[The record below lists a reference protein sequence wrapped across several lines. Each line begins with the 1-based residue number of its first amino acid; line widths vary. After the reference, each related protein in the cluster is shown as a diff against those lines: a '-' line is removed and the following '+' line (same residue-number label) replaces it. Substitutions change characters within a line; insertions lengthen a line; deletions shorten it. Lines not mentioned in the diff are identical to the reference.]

1 MGLIDYCEE
10 KVRIVA
16 KNGREFEGKVTD
28 YFYPEDNE
36 NGKES
41 IAIDN
46 VDGTIVEFYE
56 EDITSIVVL

>member
-1 MGLIDYCEE
+1 MGLNDYYGQT
-10 KVRIVA
+10 VHIVST
-16 KNGREFEGKVTD
+16 NGKEFEGKVTD

-46 VDGTIVEFYE
+46 EDGTIVEFYE

>member
-10 KVRIVA
+10 KVRIVSS
-16 KNGREFEGKVTD
+16 NGRTFEGVVTD
-28 YFYPEDNE
+28 YFYPDDNE

-56 EDITSIVVL
+56 EDIASIVVL